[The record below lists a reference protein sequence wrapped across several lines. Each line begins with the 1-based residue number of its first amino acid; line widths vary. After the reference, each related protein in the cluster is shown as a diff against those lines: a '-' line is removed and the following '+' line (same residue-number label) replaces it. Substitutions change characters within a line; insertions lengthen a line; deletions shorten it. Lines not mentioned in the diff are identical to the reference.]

1 MGGTYHKAKNFG
13 GLNLSFDNPQYLN
26 FLLLFIIVIP
36 LVVLRYHKIRKGA
49 EFFASAAPSN
59 ERVSLLRELKS
70 RIIFNDIFFLLF
82 SALLIIALSGPRWG
96 VRIVADSRRGIDLV
110 MAFDLSRSM
119 NSGDSYPEGN
129 SRLERGIEIA
139 GETAAALGDFRMG
152 AALGKGSGVLAVPLT
167 YDSETML
174 GFIHSLGSQAI
185 TGSGTNL
192 ESLLNAASGAFQDSI
207 QSRRVIVLFS
217 DGEALSGSFH
227 AAVDRLKKEG
237 VTLCTVGL
245 GSDMG
250 APIYVGK
257 SQDAP
262 EGFLLAEDGLPLIS
276 ARQNALLKSGS
287 ERTDGIYIDGNH
299 RDAAAALIGHI
310 RSLSSELRFSGQRRE
325 ANPRWRSFV
334 LAAIGCLG
342 GARMMG
348 FSLRKRRRAY
358 TVSHVSGANASSIY
372 ASGINT
378 DEPASAS
385 FTQTKDKPAEGR
397 KGIRK
402 LGAISLLCCLFLFSS
417 CDKIQGKLLIMEGNF
432 FNTRGLYTE
441 AISSYLKA
449 FDYEDAVPYAEFGLG
464 TAYFALEEGTAA
476 LERYRA
482 AESGLKPLERSEHEE
497 LNYRIFYNMG
507 IIYFE
512 KGEYSNAADAFRNAL
527 RIDGSR
533 IEAKRN
539 LELSLLTITRS
550 SAPQAASAE
559 GRAENSSEGAGSGS
573 AVLFEYLK
581 AKEQEQW
588 KSREWTGENES
599 SALDY

>member
-1 MGGTYHKAKNFG
+1 M
-13 GLNLSFDNPQYLN
+13 SFDNPGFLK
-26 FLLLFIIVIP
+26 FLLLFIIIIP
-36 LVVLRYHKIRKGA
+36 LGIIRYNKVRKGA
-49 EFFASAAPSN
+49 AFFASAVPSN
-59 ERVSLLRELKS
+59 ERDSLLRELRS

-82 SALLIIALSGPRWG
+82 SALLIVALSAPRWG
-96 VRIVADSRRGIDLV
+96 VRIVADYRRGVDLV

-119 NSGDSYPEGN
+119 NAADSYPEGN
-129 SRLERGIEIA
+129 SRLERGLEIA

-217 DGEALSGSFH
+217 DGEALTGSFQ
-227 AAVDRLKKEG
+227 AAIDRLKKAG
-237 VTLCTVGL
+237 ITLCAVGL

-250 APIYVGK
+250 APIFVGK

-262 EGFLLAEDGLPLIS
+262 DGFLLAEDGSPLLS
-276 ARQNALLKSGS
+276 ARQSALLKSGS
-287 ERTDGIYIDGNH
+287 EKTEGIYLDGNH
-299 RDAAAALIGHI
+299 RDASAALVGHI

-325 ANPRWRSFV
+325 ANPRWRSFI

-348 FSLRKRRRAY
+348 FSRKRRRRSY
-358 TVSHVSGANASSIY
+358 TSSQGGKTSGSHSSG
-372 ASGINT
+372 
-378 DEPASAS
+378 
-385 FTQTKDKPAEGR
+385 
-397 KGIRK
+397 K
-402 LGAISLLCCLFLFSS
+402 LPVIALLCCLFLLSS
-417 CDKIQGKLLIMEGNF
+417 CGKIQGKLLIMEGNF
-432 FNTRGLYTE
+432 FNTRGLHTE

-464 TAYFALEEGTAA
+464 TAYFALEEGAAA

-482 AESGLKPLERSEHEE
+482 AESGLELFMKGEHEE
-497 LNYRIFYNMG
+497 LSYRIYYNMG
-507 IIYFE
+507 IIFFE

-527 RIDGSR
+527 RVDGSR
-533 IEAKRN
+533 IEAKKN

-550 SAPQAASAE
+550 NAPQAASAE

-573 AVLFEYLK
+573 AALFEYLK
-581 AKEQEQW
+581 EKEQEQW
-588 KSREWTGENES
+588 KSREWAGESENS
-599 SALDY
+599 GLDY